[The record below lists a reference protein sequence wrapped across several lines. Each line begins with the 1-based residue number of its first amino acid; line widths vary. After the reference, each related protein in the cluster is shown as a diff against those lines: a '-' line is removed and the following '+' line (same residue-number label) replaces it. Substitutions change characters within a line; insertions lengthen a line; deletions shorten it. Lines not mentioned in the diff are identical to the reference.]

1 MYSLYQAVVKNDGRD
16 SVYKRCQRTPSFFC
30 VPLAVHPPQHQPHL
44 HTFHPKLLPKHN
56 QPNTA
61 NMQFSFVAALS
72 MASLAAAQ
80 GWNGLCIQKGA
91 AACSGEFPK
100 ECSTSSGT
108 GVIFTTCCLSTV
120 TCSQP

>member
-1 MYSLYQAVVKNDGRD
+1 MRRTHPVPCILPVRYSQQDDYDISHVQLFIRLNINK
-16 SVYKRCQRTPSFFC
+16 PSSY
-30 VPLAVHPPQHQPHL
+30 LPPQA
-44 HTFHPKLLPKHN
+44 TRKA